1 MASDPLQWTAEWT
14 VEKFR
19 GDDTSDDDPYETI
32 VVPGNLLM
40 YGGASNLIECLIGNG
55 TGTGS
60 LDLTYFNNGNAHL
73 GVGDSSSAVAATQ
86 TDLQASSNKFRKA
99 MEATFPTHTDGT
111 TSAAA
116 SAVWKSSFSTSQA
129 NWAWNEIAL
138 FNGSSGG
145 RMLNRKLVSLGT
157 KTSADTWTLTLT
169 VTVA

>member
-1 MASDPLQWTAEWT
+1 MASDPLQWTVEWT
-14 VEKFR
+14 VEKFH
-19 GDDTSDDDPYETI
+19 GEPTPDDDPYETV
-32 VVPGNLLM
+32 VVPGNLLT

-55 TGTGS
+55 TGTAAQT
-60 LDLTYFNNGNAHL
+60 LTYFNNGNAYL

-86 TDLQASSNKFRKA
+86 TDLQAATNKLRVA
-99 MEATFPTHTDGT
+99 MEATYPTHTDGT

-169 VTVA
+169 ATLA

>member
-1 MASDPLQWTAEWT
+1 MASDHLEWT
-14 VEKFR
+14 VEWCVEKFR
-19 GDDTSDDDPYETI
+19 GDDTSTDPYDRV
-32 VVPGNLLM
+32 VVPGNLLT

-60 LDLTYFNNGNAHL
+60 LDLTYFNNGNAYL

-86 TDLQASSNKFRKA
+86 TDLQAATNKLRKA
-99 MEATFPTHTDGT
+99 MEATYPQHTDGT

-116 SAVWKSSFSTSQA
+116 SVVWKSSFSTVQA
-129 NWAWNEIAL
+129 NYAWNEIAL
-138 FNGSSGG
+138 FNASTGG

-169 VTVA
+169 ATLA

>member
-1 MASDPLQWTAEWT
+1 MASDPLQWTVEWT
-14 VEKFR
+14 VEKFH
-19 GDDTSDDDPYETI
+19 GDDTSAEPYETTT
-32 VVPGNLLM
+32 VPGNLLT

-55 TGTGS
+55 TGTSS
-60 LDLTYFNNGNAHL
+60 LDLTYFNNGNAYL

-157 KTSADTWTLTLT
+157 KTSSDTWTLTLT
-169 VTVA
+169 VTLA